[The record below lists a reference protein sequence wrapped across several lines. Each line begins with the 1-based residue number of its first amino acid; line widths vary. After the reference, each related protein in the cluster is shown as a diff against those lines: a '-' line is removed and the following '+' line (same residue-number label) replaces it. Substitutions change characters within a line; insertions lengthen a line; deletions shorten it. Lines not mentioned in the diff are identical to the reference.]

1 MSETTYYQ
9 LTKPGLDEPISPDP
23 YNGNFDIIDKLL
35 NAALEQVAMCRT
47 VIGYD
52 SKNLLK
58 NTAISETV
66 NGITFTV
73 NDDGTVSAS
82 GTATEA
88 AILTVGSEFKF
99 EQGKSYIISGC
110 PLGGGSEA
118 TYRVEAGNETDGY
131 AIFDYGVGQEC
142 AFAENKIYNVRIFIA
157 AGKTVTDL
165 IFKPMIRY
173 AVIHDSTYQKYV
185 PSIEDRLSAIELR
198 LSTTTE
204 EV

>member
-1 MSETTYYQ
+1 MAETTYFQ

-47 VIGYD
+47 VTGYD

-58 NTAISETV
+58 NTAVTETV

-73 NDDGTVSAS
+73 NDDGTVSVS

-88 AILTVGSEFKF
+88 AILTVGSDFKF

-110 PLGGGSEA
+110 PLGGGSE
-118 TYRVEAGNETDGY
+118 TSFRVEVGNETDGY
-131 AIFDYGVGQEC
+131 TIFDYGVGQEC
-142 AFAENKIYNVRIFIA
+142 AFAEDKVYNIRILIA
-157 AGKTVTDL
+157 AGKTVTNL
-165 IFKPMIRY
+165 VFKPMIRY

>member
-1 MSETTYYQ
+1 MSETTYFQ

-35 NAALEQVAMCRT
+35 NSALEQVAMCRT
-47 VIGYD
+47 VIGYEA
-52 SKNLLK
+52 KNLLK
-58 NTAISETV
+58 NTAVTKTV

-73 NDDGTVSAS
+73 NDDGTVSVS
-82 GTATEA
+82 GTATES
-88 AILTVGSEFKF
+88 AILTVGSDFKF

-110 PLGGGSEA
+110 PLGGGSES
-118 TYRVEAGNETDGY
+118 TFRVEVGNETDGY
-131 AIFDYGVGQEC
+131 TIFDYGVGQEC
-142 AFAENKIYNVRIFIA
+142 AFAEDKIYNIRIFIA

>member
-1 MSETTYYQ
+1 MSETTYFQ

-82 GTATEA
+82 GT
-88 AILTVGSEFKF
+88 G
-99 EQGKSYIISGC
+99 
-110 PLGGGSEA
+110 
-118 TYRVEAGNETDGY
+118 
-131 AIFDYGVGQEC
+131 
-142 AFAENKIYNVRIFIA
+142 
-157 AGKTVTDL
+157 
-165 IFKPMIRY
+165 
-173 AVIHDSTYQKYV
+173 
-185 PSIEDRLSAIELR
+185 IEDNPRSDIQ
-198 LSTTTE
+198 
-204 EV
+204 